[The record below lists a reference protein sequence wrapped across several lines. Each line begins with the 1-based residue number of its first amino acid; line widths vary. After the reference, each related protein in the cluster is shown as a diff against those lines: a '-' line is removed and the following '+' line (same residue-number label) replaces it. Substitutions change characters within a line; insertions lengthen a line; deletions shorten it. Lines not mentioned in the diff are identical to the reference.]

1 MSCPSVDPGQPPRET
16 EIAPYVAP
24 YVAPGDLSRAIAR
37 IGELDCTR
45 TLPGRLVW
53 YHEGACRLGQECGWP
68 CTCGQPK
75 APVVVRV
82 TWPNGEP
89 DPGPVWCED
98 CHRHRYSVDETGRCF
113 TCRAV
118 ANGYVPRS
126 AKPAPTDHTRQGGL
140 ESWGRANG
148 SEPLDVQAAI
158 ANGDSR

>member
-1 MSCPSVDPGQPPRET
+1 MNDL
-16 EIAPYVAP
+16 EI
-24 YVAPGDLSRAIAR
+24 LSRAIAR

-53 YHEGACRLGQECGWP
+53 YAEPG
-68 CTCGQPK
+68 
-75 APVVVRV
+75 PVIVSV

-140 ESWGRANG
+140 EAWGRANG
-148 SEPLDVQAAI
+148 SKPLDVDAAL